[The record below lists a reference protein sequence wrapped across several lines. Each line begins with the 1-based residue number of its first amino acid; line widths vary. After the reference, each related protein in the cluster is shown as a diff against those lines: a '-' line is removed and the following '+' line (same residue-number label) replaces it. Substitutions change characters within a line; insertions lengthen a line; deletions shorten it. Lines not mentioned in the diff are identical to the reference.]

1 MADERALQ
9 EALRRQL
16 ALLSEQFAQRL
27 EGEFQALG
35 ALADALLQEEA
46 HDAPVPAQLQ
56 PLRDRLHKIAG
67 SAGTFGFPQLG
78 ETARR
83 LERQAAQWLE
93 HFDAEPVA
101 LRAFAHDVRGL
112 RTEGLPA
119 RATPPEGPL
128 VARRLAQG
136 QSYRIFI
143 LEDDRV
149 VGRNMELT
157 LRNFGYDARHYDR
170 AETFREAC
178 LSEDPDALVVDV
190 HLGDD
195 AEDGLALA
203 ADIQARMP
211 QPVPLL
217 VITSDNRFDIWL
229 RAVRAGATGF
239 FGKPVNLTD
248 LENRL
253 ERTFVQQNGDPY
265 RVMIVDDDLALAERY
280 ALVLRSSGMRVEVQA
295 RPGQVLEAMR
305 AFLPEVLLLD
315 VMMPGC
321 SGPELAQIIR
331 FHDDLLRIPII
342 YLSAETD
349 IARQMDALLKAGDD
363 FVTKPISDNALVAT
377 VFARAQRARLL
388 SAALSRDGLTGLLRH
403 ADIKEQVTQE
413 VLRNARGSK
422 PASVAMI
429 DIDHF
434 KRINDTYGHSVG
446 DNVIRSLANLLR
458 QRLRRADQLGRYGG
472 EEFVAVLPDCSP
484 AQAHTVLDG
493 IRQHFSQLE
502 FIDQG
507 RRFHVTLSAGIAA
520 VRATDQPGETLE
532 RADRALYAAKHGG
545 RDRIRLAPDE
555 GTDPPA
561 G

>member
-9 EALRRQL
+9 EALQRQL

-27 EGEFQALG
+27 EGELQALG
-35 ALADALLQEEA
+35 ALADALVQEEEGA
-46 HDAPVPAQLQ
+46 SHHAQLQ

-93 HFDAEPVA
+93 RFDAGPAA
-101 LRAFAHDVRGL
+101 LLAFADEVRAL
-112 RTEGLPA
+112 HAERLPA
-119 RATPPEGPL
+119 PATPPEGPL

-136 QSYRIFI
+136 ESYRIFI

-157 LRNFGYDARHYDR
+157 LRNFGYDARHYHQ
-170 AETFREAC
+170 AETFRAAC
-178 LSEDPDALVVDV
+178 LGEHPDALVVDV

-195 AEDGLALA
+195 AEDGLALVA
-203 ADIQARMP
+203 ALQAQMQ

-217 VITSDNRFDIWL
+217 VITSDNRFETWL

-280 ALVLRSSGMRVEVQA
+280 AVVLRSSGMRVEVQA
-295 RPGQVLEAMR
+295 RPAQVLEAMR

-413 VLRNARGSK
+413 VLRSARGSK
-422 PASVAMI
+422 PASVVMI
-429 DIDHF
+429 DIDYF
-434 KRINDTYGHSVG
+434 KRVNDTYGHGVG

-484 AQAHTVLDG
+484 VQARVVLDE
-493 IRQHFSQLE
+493 IRRYFSQLE
-502 FIDQG
+502 FSSQG
-507 RRFHVTLSAGIAA
+507 RHFHVTLSAGISA
-520 VRATDQPGETLE
+520 VRVTDRPGETLE

-545 RDRIRLAPDE
+545 RDQVRIAPDDDA
-555 GTDPPA
+555 TQAA

>member
-9 EALRRQL
+9 EALQRQL

-27 EGEFQALG
+27 EGELQALG
-35 ALADALLQEEA
+35 ALADALVQEEEGA
-46 HDAPVPAQLQ
+46 SHHAQLQ

-93 HFDAEPVA
+93 RFDAGPAA
-101 LRAFAHDVRGL
+101 LLAFADEVRAL
-112 RTEGLPA
+112 HAERLPA
-119 RATPPEGPL
+119 PATPPEGPL

-136 QSYRIFI
+136 ESYRIFI

-157 LRNFGYDARHYDR
+157 LRNFGYDARHYHQ
-170 AETFREAC
+170 AETFRAAC
-178 LSEDPDALVVDV
+178 LGEHPDALVVDV

-195 AEDGLALA
+195 AEDGLALVA
-203 ADIQARMP
+203 ALQAQMQ

-217 VITSDNRFDIWL
+217 VITSDNRFETWL

-295 RPGQVLEAMR
+295 KPGQVLEAMR

-403 ADIKEQVTQE
+403 ADIKEQVAQE

-422 PASVAMI
+422 PASVVMI
-429 DIDHF
+429 DIDYF
-434 KRINDTYGHSVG
+434 KRVNDTYGHGVG

-484 AQAHTVLDG
+484 VQARVVLDE
-493 IRQHFSQLE
+493 IRRYFSQLE
-502 FIDQG
+502 FSSQG
-507 RRFHVTLSAGIAA
+507 RHFHVTLSAGISA
-520 VRATDQPGETLE
+520 VRVTDRPGETLE

-545 RDRIRLAPDE
+545 RDQVRIAPDDDA
-555 GTDPPA
+555 TQAA

>member
-9 EALRRQL
+9 EALQRQL

-27 EGEFQALG
+27 EGELQALG
-35 ALADALLQEEA
+35 ALADALVQEEEGA
-46 HDAPVPAQLQ
+46 SHHAQLQ

-93 HFDAEPVA
+93 RFDAGPAA
-101 LRAFAHDVRGL
+101 LLAFADEVRAL
-112 RTEGLPA
+112 HAERLPA
-119 RATPPEGPL
+119 PATPPEGPL

-136 QSYRIFI
+136 ESYRIFI

-157 LRNFGYDARHYDR
+157 LRNFGYDARHYHQ
-170 AETFREAC
+170 AETFRAAC
-178 LSEDPDALVVDV
+178 LGEHPDALVVDV

-195 AEDGLALA
+195 AEDGLALVVA
-203 ADIQARMP
+203 LQAQMQ

-217 VITSDNRFDIWL
+217 VITSDNRFETWL

-295 RPGQVLEAMR
+295 KPGQVLEAMR

-403 ADIKEQVTQE
+403 ADIKEQVAQE

-422 PASVAMI
+422 PASVVMI
-429 DIDHF
+429 DIDYF
-434 KRINDTYGHSVG
+434 KRVNDTYGHGVG

-484 AQAHTVLDG
+484 VQARVVLDE
-493 IRQHFSQLE
+493 IRRYFSQLE
-502 FIDQG
+502 FSSQG
-507 RRFHVTLSAGIAA
+507 RHFHVTLSAGISA
-520 VRATDQPGETLE
+520 VRVTDRPGETLE

-545 RDRIRLAPDE
+545 RDQVRIAPDDDA
-555 GTDPPA
+555 TQAA

>member
-9 EALRRQL
+9 EALQRQL

-27 EGEFQALG
+27 EGELQALG
-35 ALADALLQEEA
+35 ALADALVQDEEGA
-46 HDAPVPAQLQ
+46 SHHAQLQ

-93 HFDAEPVA
+93 RFDAGPAA
-101 LRAFAHDVRGL
+101 LLAFADEVRAL
-112 RTEGLPA
+112 HAERLPA
-119 RATPPEGPL
+119 PATPPEGPL

-136 QSYRIFI
+136 ESYRIFI

-157 LRNFGYDARHYDR
+157 LRNFGYDARHYHQ
-170 AETFREAC
+170 AETFRAAC
-178 LSEDPDALVVDV
+178 LGEHPDALVVDV

-195 AEDGLALA
+195 AEDGLALVVA
-203 ADIQARMP
+203 LQAQMQ

-217 VITSDNRFDIWL
+217 VITSDNRFETWL

-295 RPGQVLEAMR
+295 KPGQVLEAMR

-403 ADIKEQVTQE
+403 ADIKEQVAQE

-422 PASVAMI
+422 PASVVMI
-429 DIDHF
+429 DIDYF
-434 KRINDTYGHSVG
+434 KRVNDTYGHGVG

-484 AQAHTVLDG
+484 VQARVVLDE
-493 IRQHFSQLE
+493 IRRYFSQLE
-502 FIDQG
+502 FSSQG
-507 RRFHVTLSAGIAA
+507 RHFHVTLSAGISA
-520 VRATDQPGETLE
+520 VRVTDRPGETLE

-545 RDRIRLAPDE
+545 RDQVRIAPDDDA
-555 GTDPPA
+555 TQAA